1 MNTDLFKNIIQ
12 PNILQNKVEIIEEKL
27 PAILDDFKKYYVFFN
42 KNPTYN
48 EYQIIYENIQS
59 NLNSINTE
67 LVSISNQTN
76 KNSGKI
82 SEYLIKLNKS
92 IQEEKKKNLKF
103 KNIQGTIN
111 NNYDNSKIMI
121 DEYKQTYND
130 HYMKNVLIVLG
141 IFISGTALIKV
152 FTNRTV

>member
-1 MNTDLFKNIIQ
+1 MNTDLFKKIIQ
-12 PNILQNKVEIIEEKL
+12 PNNLQNKVAILEEKL

-59 NLNSINTE
+59 NLNSINRE
-67 LVSISNQTN
+67 LESISNQTN
-76 KNSGKI
+76 ENSGKI

-92 IQEEKKKNLKF
+92 IKEEKKKNLKF
-103 KNIQGTIN
+103 KNIQGSIN

-121 DEYKQTYND
+121 NEYKQTYND

-141 IFISGTALIKV
+141 IFISGAALIKV
-152 FTNRTV
+152 FTNRTI